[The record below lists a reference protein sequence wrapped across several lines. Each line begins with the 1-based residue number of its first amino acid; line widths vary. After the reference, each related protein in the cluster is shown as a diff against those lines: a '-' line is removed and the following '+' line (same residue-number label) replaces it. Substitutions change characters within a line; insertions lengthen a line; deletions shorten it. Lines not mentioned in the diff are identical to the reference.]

1 MYIQAS
7 EIKHEFHMDSEGEQ
21 LIKLIEDMGWDYD
34 SLSTSGQQTYD
45 EIGKLLDWEVN

>member
-1 MYIQAS
+1 
-7 EIKHEFHMDSEGEQ
+7 MDSEGEQ

-34 SLSTSGQQTYD
+34 RLSTSGQQTYD